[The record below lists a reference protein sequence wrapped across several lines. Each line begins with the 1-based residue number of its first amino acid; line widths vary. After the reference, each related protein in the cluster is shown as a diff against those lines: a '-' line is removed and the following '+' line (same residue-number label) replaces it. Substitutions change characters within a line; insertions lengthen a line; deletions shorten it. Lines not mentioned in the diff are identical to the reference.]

1 MKNIQQLIK
10 KSNEVG
16 RYDNVFP
23 KTFIDAI
30 KDRETGVSLRD
41 ILSSFNMYFLTYMG
55 SPEDTRLQLPKSLRR
70 MGVWITY
77 VTWDNTVH
85 IEWYS
90 SDDISDETFRSSLYW
105 KEGTNSLVGDLSIS
119 AEGNWVINGED
130 TDIPARGEKGITP
143 VLRLGKNNRF
153 QVSYNEGGSYS
164 DITSEPIITQLRVH
178 NNKLQKSL
186 DLGKTW
192 EDESDY
198 ISSYFREKDN
208 KIQISKDKETWE
220 DISDNIAAWF
230 RFKTE
235 EGQSQNNSVGKIQ
248 ISRDNGATWTD
259 LSDEFT
265 NSLHIKGYV
274 ATVPNL
280 PSTAVQ
286 GDIYGVGPTYDPSD
300 TEQTNPIYQL
310 YVKDST
316 GWINNGRFTSISAGV
331 VQELGDSETAVMSQ
345 DAVSNEFAS
354 VRSDLNEIEQKQIQG
369 GIYDVSSHNDGAVF
383 ESLSAL
389 LGSANLSTLI
399 PTSVRHG
406 GMSIRF
412 IQGSTPNS
420 DNKYV
425 QFRYMSDDTTVATFT
440 NTDNWAICDTGVY
453 VENPEYIEVKTD
465 SEGRILWAIK
475 ADGSIYYGA
484 GIPQQVIDYINEKI
498 AEPSLDEYEDIVA
511 FLNDLEKDD
520 KTLQDLLNEK
530 VDKVE
535 GKSLINAEYAE
546 GVSQIENPEFAE
558 VHTDTND
565 KILYGVKQNGDFYF
579 GAGIPPQIQAELD
592 EVAEVADNKV
602 DKEEGKSLIDSDY
615 ASSQSA
621 IENPE
626 FAEVHTDT
634 NDKILYGVKQNGD
647 FYFGAGIP
655 PQIQAELDEVAE
667 VADNKVDKEE
677 GKSLIDSDY
686 ASSQSAID
694 NSEYLQVTTDSED
707 KILEGIK
714 ASGIKE
720 VNCPLETPSAIIGSD
735 SNPEYKSVVT
745 DANDRIIEG
754 ITSDN
759 KKVIHIDTVFKGG
772 VEGIETNM
780 VQYNS
785 VRDAAINNEKKLFT
799 VGNLLY
805 KNIVTSPSEL
815 FHKQDA
821 YSYKYYDAN
830 GTLAQYTL
838 VNNHKVINEEYIAN
852 KVKQEEIDFSPSDST
867 RTRIIVG
874 KNDDDLFF
882 VANVRMEYGSE
893 EGVPSLNCLE
903 TTSDFITFTPIVKS
917 ANDQTKEAAFVQGY
931 NNIVV
936 KSVKQFA
943 NGDYIVAAGVN
954 YQGWKTIFML
964 LSSDFSSISPI
975 TCTYL
980 DGTTGVMADDF
991 GNNVYDWHIDIKGSK
1006 CLATTYG
1013 NRQPETDYGRVW
1025 YTEDNG
1031 VTWKQIFQ
1039 MTNHYQDGVAP
1050 EDPVV
1055 TYVHVHGVM
1064 IDDYSNR
1071 LFVIAGEG
1079 NSNLFWSDKG
1089 FDTTDNDWNVIPII
1103 RQLPL
1108 QQQSY
1113 MQVVNGYAFENN
1125 LVFGSDNLGAGAIY
1139 RINKLNEQYS
1149 KIQVAHEFL
1158 PNKFAGTFYCGAE
1171 MFRRDL
1177 HTPLFICETHENCM
1191 LTEEENEKLN
1201 EYHKARVVATYDGV
1215 NFVEIWLDDTF
1226 GTHQTYIANEGLTT
1240 RKFSWCTRGMNFYL
1254 LKNGNAILKYS
1265 GRTHNY
1271 FGGSPMYSV
1280 QGNSKGSCKIRKF
1293 YNIEKYL

>member
-1 MKNIQQLIK
+1 MSK
-10 KSNEVG
+10 
-16 RYDNVFP
+16 
-23 KTFIDAI
+23 
-30 KDRETGVSLRD
+30 
-41 ILSSFNMYFLTYMG
+41 
-55 SPEDTRLQLPKSLRR
+55 
-70 MGVWITY
+70 IT
-77 VTWDNTVH
+77 
-85 IEWYS
+85 
-90 SDDISDETFRSSLYW
+90 
-105 KEGTNSLVGDLSIS
+105 
-119 AEGNWVINGED
+119 
-130 TDIPARGEKGITP
+130 
-143 VLRLGKNNRF
+143 
-153 QVSYNEGGSYS
+153 
-164 DITSEPIITQLRVH
+164 
-178 NNKLQKSL
+178 NKA
-186 DLGKTW
+186 DLGKVAITV
-192 EDESDY
+192 
-198 ISSYFREKDN
+198 SSAPWNANTKYEKLTQVFLDGDSYVSLKDN
-208 KIQISKDKETWE
+208 KNVNPSTDTTGTWAKSTAHGKSLYELLNEKGLYDGTEEEFLAEWNKRAEDVDKDLRDFDVLNKEFKKTKIIVKNTVDNANTAIHE
-220 DISDNIAAWF
+220 AGEATNLANSAASNAESATTRANAAAANAEGIKTSLDNFIAQGGGATDAQVIENTDNIATL
-230 RFKTE
+230 R
-235 EGQSQNNSVGKIQ
+235 QQV
-248 ISRDNGATWTD
+248 
-259 LSDEFT
+259 
-265 NSLHIKGYV
+265 
-274 ATVPNL
+274 
-280 PSTAVQ
+280 
-286 GDIYGVGPTYDPSD
+286 
-300 TEQTNPIYQL
+300 
-310 YVKDST
+310 
-316 GWINNGRFTSISAGV
+316 
-331 VQELGDSETAVMSQ
+331 
-345 DAVSNEFAS
+345 
-354 VRSDLNEIEQKQIQG
+354 
-369 GIYDVSSHNDGAVF
+369 IYDVSARNGGAVF
-383 ESLSAL
+383 GSLKDL
-389 LGSANLSTLI
+389 LSSPNLDTLI
-399 PTSVRHG
+399 PISVRHG

-412 IQGSTPNS
+412 VQSS
-420 DNKYV
+420 DNNYV
-425 QFRYMSDDTTVATFT
+425 QFRCISNDFTTDVAQ
-440 NTDNWAICDTGVY
+440 WAIAEEGVY
-453 VENPEYIEVKTD
+453 VDNTEFVYVKTD
-465 SEGRILWAIK
+465 AKDKILWAIK
-475 ADGSIYYGA
+475 ADGGIYYGA
-484 GIPQQVIDYINEKI
+484 GCPQQVIDYINEKI
-498 AEPSLDEYEDIVA
+498 ADFLLDKYEDIVA
-511 FLNDLEKDD
+511 FLDNLEKGD
-520 KTLQDLLNEK
+520 KTLQ
-530 VDKVE
+530 
-535 GKSLINAEYAE
+535 
-546 GVSQIENPEFAE
+546 
-558 VHTDTND
+558 
-565 KILYGVKQNGDFYF
+565 IL
-579 GAGIPPQIQAELD
+579 LD
-592 EVAEVADNKV
+592 E
-602 DKEEGKSLIDSDY
+602 
-615 ASSQSA
+615 
-621 IENPE
+621 
-626 FAEVHTDT
+626 
-634 NDKILYGVKQNGD
+634 
-647 FYFGAGIP
+647 
-655 PQIQAELDEVAE
+655 
-667 VADNKVDKEE
+667 KVDKEE

-799 VGNLLY
+799 VGNMLY

-821 YSYKYYDAN
+821 YPYKYYDAN

-893 EGVPSLNCLE
+893 EGVSSLNCLE

-917 ANDQTKEAAFVQGY
+917 ANDQTKEAAYVKGY

-1006 CLATTYG
+1006 CLVTTYG

-1089 FDTTDNDWNVIPII
+1089 FDTTDNDWNVIPIR

-1271 FGGSPMYSV
+1271 FGGSPIYSV